1 MRILHVIT
9 SLLTGGA
16 EKLIIDIVPRLR
28 DKGHVVDVV
37 VFNGAETPFLQEL
50 RKNKDVKVYLLGN
63 SFYDV
68 RYIFKLRKIIKNYDI
83 IHTHNSSPQ
92 LYTVLAN
99 VGFHKKLVTTEHNT
113 TNRKRTNCLLRMVD
127 KWMYK
132 HYNQIICISD
142 KAAENLKEYLGC
154 TDKICVIYNG
164 VDVEQFHQA
173 QPIVGMKSSRFVA
186 LMVAAFRP
194 QKDQDTLVRAIKR
207 LPKDKYEVWFAGD
220 GARMGEVQSLVK
232 KLGVEDQVKFL
243 GNRTDI
249 PQLLKTADAI
259 VMSTHYEGL
268 SLSNIEGMS
277 ASKPFVAS
285 DVDGVHEIT
294 NGYGVLFSHEDDQS
308 LSEILQRLA
317 IDDAYYIEVA
327 EKCYY
332 RAKNYDLAKMVDRYF
347 EVYESVF

>member
-28 DKGHVVDVV
+28 EKGHVVDVV

-99 VGFHKKLVTTEHNT
+99 VGLHKRLVTTEHNT

-154 TDKICVIYNG
+154 TDKTCVIYNG

-173 QPIVGMKSSRFVA
+173 QPIIEMTSSRFVA

-194 QKDQDTLVRAIKR
+194 QKDQDTLVRAISR
-207 LPKDKYEVWFAGD
+207 LTKEKYEVWFAGD
-220 GARMGEVQSLVK
+220 GARMAEVQNLVK
-232 KLGVEDQVKFL
+232 KLGVEEQVKFL

-249 PQLLKTADAI
+249 PQLLKTADVI

-277 ASKPFVAS
+277 AGKPFVAS

-294 NGYGVLFSHEDDQS
+294 NGYGILFPHEDDQS
-308 LSEILQRLA
+308 LSEILQRLS
-317 IDDAYYIEVA
+317 IDDAYYREVA

-332 RAKNYDLAKMVDRYF
+332 RAKNYDLSKMVDRYF

>member
-28 DKGHVVDVV
+28 EKGHVVDVV

-99 VGFHKKLVTTEHNT
+99 VGLHKRLVTTEHNT
-113 TNRKRTNCLLRMVD
+113 TNRKRNNCLLRMVD

-142 KAAENLKEYLGC
+142 KAAENLKEYLGRM
-154 TDKICVIYNG
+154 DKICVIYNG

-173 QPIVGMKSSRFVA
+173 QPVVGMKSSRFVA

-194 QKDQDTLVRAIKR
+194 QKDQDTLVRTISR

-220 GARMGEVQSLVK
+220 GARMGEVQNLVI
-232 KLGVEDQVKFL
+232 KLGVEEQVKFL

-249 PQLLKTADAI
+249 PQLLKTADVI

-277 ASKPFVAS
+277 AGKPFVAS

-294 NGYGVLFSHEDDQS
+294 NGYGILFPHEDDQS
-308 LSEILQRLA
+308 LSEILQRLS
-317 IDDAYYIEVA
+317 IDDAYYREVA

-332 RAKNYDLAKMVDRYF
+332 RAKNYDLSKMVDRYF